1 MRYFDLHP
9 LRRLTRQCGFT
20 IIELMVVVA
29 ILAVLAALAAP
40 SFQTLIER
48 WRVRLA
54 AEEIEGTIY
63 FARSEAIKRGGAV
76 LIEAKSNSND
86 WQSGWNVTHTVGGT
100 KTVLQE
106 TPAQGRVN
114 IGLAG
119 GNGIIAVDRWG
130 MAGHSG
136 GAAGLLDFTI
146 TPKDKTAS
154 DASAARLCAGVGGR
168 VRRIKASESC

>member
-1 MRYFDLHP
+1 MFCLKT
-9 LRRLTRQCGFT
+9 RRAPAKRLWR
-20 IIELMVVVA
+20 
-29 ILAVLAALAAP
+29 AL
-40 SFQTLIER
+40 

-54 AEEIEGTIY
+54 AEELEGTIY

-86 WQSGWNVTHTVGGT
+86 WQSGWSVTHTVGAT

-106 TPAQGRVN
+106 TPEQGQVN

-119 GNGIIAVDRWG
+119 GNGKIAVDRWG

-136 GAAGLLDFTI
+136 GAAVLLDFTI